1 MLTKILLALAVALLP
16 LACSSGAP
24 EGTGGSNGGS
34 AGTIGPGGTGVAGV
48 AGTGVAGS
56 GVAGSGVAGS
66 GVAGAGGAAPDGGSD
81 AGGSSCGPNSDD
93 ALIVPEGL
101 AVSLETGG
109 AGVLDLYALTLQE
122 GPSGLELYAALKND
136 GDVPAC
142 DAALKVTLYDT
153 TGQPLG
159 DFINGLYTSHFY
171 LYMPDASTSEI
182 AACAS
187 PGDVTMTEIAIPASD
202 NIALSDV
209 GSIVYY
215 YSYFALDAVLIDG
228 LTVGEVNTVTT
239 TAGTS
244 YTGTVINDLDM
255 MVSGPSIAVFPLNCV
270 GRPLGIASGS
280 DTSVV
285 PAGGSWTFQTNLVDA
300 PGVSYAAFPSAS
312 FSN

>member
-1 MLTKILLALAVALLP
+1 MLTKILLVLALLLP
-16 LACSSGAP
+16 LACSGGAA
-24 EGTGGSNGGS
+24 GDHAGGSGGGS
-34 AGTIGPGGTGVAGV
+34 
-48 AGTGVAGS
+48 
-56 GVAGSGVAGS
+56 
-66 GVAGAGGAAPDGGSD
+66 AGAGGAGGAGGEADAAAPDGESD
-81 AGGSSCGPNSDD
+81 AGGTPCGPNSDD
-93 ALIVPEGL
+93 TLIVPDGL
-101 AVSLETGG
+101 DVSLEPGG

-122 GPSGLELYAALKND
+122 GPGGLELYAALKND

-153 TGQPLG
+153 AGQPLG

-202 NIALSDV
+202 DIALSDV

-215 YSYFALDAVLIDG
+215 YSYFALDAVLLDG

-285 PAGGSWTFQTNLVDA
+285 PAGGSWTFQTNLVNT
-300 PGVSYAAFPSAS
+300 PGVSYAAYPSAS